1 MSVRKVVGNVE
12 NKRALLGIEIN
23 IVFNEEY
30 PFVYG
35 GPFPML
41 LQLRH
46 LDFDEWEKSCCRESS
61 PWIELKESSKF
72 EEKFDELEELK
83 KDLRGKLKDVEK
95 KVREVYF
102 AHRLRETCRKER
114 LQNRGRMG
122 PLEEEQMQKIPERQE
137 LAEKIDKIS
146 QQISAEKDN
155 ISKLRHKAFE
165 EVVKPKLLE
174 LQKKIKGNQL
184 LGTDNLVYLY
194 KGALYKFDRDYSDEE
209 MLLQILDF
217 EDKERRKFER
227 LKRKL
232 DLTQQVDKAPK
243 RETIPEEVRI
253 AVWRRDE
260 GKCSRCGNRKNLEY
274 DHIIPISK
282 GGSNTVRNIELLC
295 EECNR
300 RKKDNI
306 E

>member
-1 MSVRKVVGNVE
+1 MSVRKVVGKAVKE
-12 NKRALLGIEIN
+12 RKLHLRIKIN
-23 IVFNEEY
+23 IVFGEES
-30 PFVYG
+30 PFVDAVWNAAY
-35 GPFPML
+35 PE
-41 LQLRH
+41 LQH
-46 LDFDEWEKSCCRESS
+46 IDLDKWEKRCCRESS
-61 PWIELKESSKF
+61 ESFPWI
-72 EEKFDELEELK
+72 
-83 KDLRGKLKDVEK
+83 R
-95 KVREVYF
+95 
-102 AHRLRETCRKER
+102 
-114 LQNRGRMG
+114 
-122 PLEEEQMQKIPERQE
+122 E
-137 LAEKIDKIS
+137 LAGIVKIS
-146 QQISAEKDN
+146 QQTSAEKDN
-155 ISKLRHKAFE
+155 INKLRQKAFE
-165 EVVKPKLLE
+165 EAVKPKLLE
-174 LQKKIKGNQL
+174 LQEKIKENQL
-184 LGTDNLVYLY
+184 LGISGNWGEHVYLY
-194 KGALYKFDRDYSDEE
+194 KDAIYKFDRDYSDEE